1 MDDLF
6 PLFDR
11 VLVLKT
17 DAKSLHARLS
27 TREGTDDM
35 GNTEASRQTVLG
47 WKDWWENEMEEK
59 GAVIV
64 DARDGS
70 HVVAKK
76 IIELTKNI

>member
-6 PLFDR
+6 QLFDK
-11 VLVLKT
+11 VLKLQT

-27 TREGTDDM
+27 TREGKDDM

-59 GAVIV
+59 GAVVVDVRDNPHLVAERILSIV
-64 DARDGS
+64 D
-70 HVVAKK
+70 
-76 IIELTKNI
+76 N